1 MLKRIV
7 ILIACYGLALQLTGC
22 SLFSGEKKSNTEVTQ
37 NSDSADLEKLE
48 GEDAPQAK
56 GAESSGEVAAQVDS
70 KIDDALGESK
80 PAGDQSSL
88 ATGPAPT
95 DVASGN
101 EAQSNIPSSND
112 LPADPFA
119 QGSTS
124 DTTALPAQTES
135 MNPTPGLESAAP
147 DMPSPGTSA
156 SESGPVANSTPKAPV
171 ALSKIAQAPW
181 QVGKIWFNTVYIA
194 RPGDTLSKISQ
205 MIYGADKT
213 AELKKGNKALK
224 NRSVRSGDK
233 VYYNS
238 PQRPDD
244 SAKMITFYEDTGV
257 NPELYVSKSG
267 DNIVKV
273 SKKLLGYSN
282 AWKEVWATNSVESKD
297 SLPEGTELRYW
308 KVNEAKLAK
317 NALPPE
323 SSKISL
329 GKGPAS
335 STNQETANQMAQP
348 GDQMPPIPDSN
359 PSASQASTAPQGQP
373 VVSGGEIPPPPP
385 MPEAAD
391 PAKMSPPPPP
401 PPPQSAPHKNV
412 AKTNDGT
419 SEDSTGA
426 VGDDNTN
433 IILGVIGAA
442 TAGLAILIVRRKKNK
457 EREAEML
464 QGMDGTHVT

>member
-22 SLFSGEKKSNTEVTQ
+22 SLFSGEKKSDTSDAEATQ

-48 GEDAPQAK
+48 GEDALQAK
-56 GAESSGEVAAQVDS
+56 STESNGEVTAQVDS
-70 KIDDALGESK
+70 KVDDALGESN
-80 PAGDQSSL
+80 PSGNQSSS
-88 ATGPAPT
+88 AVGPAPT
-95 DVASGN
+95 EVIPNN
-101 EAQSNIPSSND
+101 EAQLNAPSSNE

-119 QGSTS
+119 QISTS
-124 DTTALPAQTES
+124 DATSLPAQTEDLNS
-135 MNPTPGLESAAP
+135 NPAPQLAAVE
-147 DMPSPGTSA
+147 MPISGTS
-156 SESGPVANSTPKAPV
+156 STEVGPVASSTTKAAV
-171 ALSKIAQAPW
+171 VLQKIAQAPW
-181 QVGKIWFNTVYIA
+181 QVGKVWFNTVYIA

-213 AELKKGNKALK
+213 AELKKGNKTLK
-224 NRSVRSGDK
+224 NRSVRAGDK

-244 SAKMITFYEDTGV
+244 AAKMITFYEDTGV
-257 NPELYVSKSG
+257 NPELYVSKAG

-308 KVNEAKLAK
+308 KANEAILAK
-317 NALPPE
+317 NSL
-323 SSKISL
+323 SSEAS
-329 GKGPAS
+329 AS
-335 STNQETANQMAQP
+335 STTQETPNQMEKTA
-348 GDQMPPIPDSN
+348 DQMLPAADSN
-359 PSASQASTAPQGQP
+359 PSAIQASTAPQEQP
-373 VVSGGEIPPPPP
+373 MAQGGDIPPPPP
-385 MPEAAD
+385 MPEVTD
-391 PAKMSPPPPP
+391 SAKMAPPPPMP
-401 PPPQSAPHKNV
+401 HQKSEKPNEAP
-412 AKTNDGT
+412 A
-419 SEDSTGA
+419 EDGA
-426 VGDDNTN
+426 VALGDDSTN
-433 IILGVIGAA
+433 IILGVIGVA